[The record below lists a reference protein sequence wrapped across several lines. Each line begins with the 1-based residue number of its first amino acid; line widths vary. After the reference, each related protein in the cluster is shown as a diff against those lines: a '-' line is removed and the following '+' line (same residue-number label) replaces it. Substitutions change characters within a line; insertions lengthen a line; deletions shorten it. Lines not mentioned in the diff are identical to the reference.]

1 MKSVPNWI
9 SYPHEVSWNFSQL
22 LPNCFELF
30 SSGSIFNSKN
40 HYCGVPPI
48 SLSLSPH
55 RARLSGCRFRVAATR
70 PCYPLKA
77 LADSASLLS
86 EPRHHLAVGAPP
98 DRACP
103 NDAVST
109 VRARLTAGSRPAPP
123 PVRPSRCRLPAS
135 PHHRVLLRSR
145 LPPLTTLSP
154 FVQELAARSR
164 PITGATTASAV
175 ATPSTVS
182 GAPSTPLLPFPLGT
196 PTPELPLLS
205 HPDAGHRRSPE
216 HPPHRRT
223 SPSSGFS
230 TLPIGKK
237 LG

>member
-40 HYCGVPPI
+40 HCCGVPPV

-55 RARLSGCRFRVAATR
+55 RARLSACRFRVAATR

-98 DRACP
+98 DSACP

-123 PVRPSRCRLPAS
+123 PVRPSRCRLPRVTAPPRLTLKPAAA
-135 PHHRVLLRSR
+135 PHYPLPICAGARREEPPHRWSYDR
-145 LPPLTTLSP
+145 LHRCDPLHG
-154 FVQELAARSR
+154 E
-164 PITGATTASAV
+164 
-175 ATPSTVS
+175 
-182 GAPSTPLLPFPLGT
+182 
-196 PTPELPLLS
+196 
-205 HPDAGHRRSPE
+205 RSPE
-216 HPPHRRT
+216 HPLAAF
-223 SPSSGFS
+223 SSGY
-230 TLPIGKK
+230 TCA
-237 LG
+237 